1 MYWDILQFVTSHQYL
16 EYALKNEKKN
26 MRRLSM
32 GFLLE
37 EKILYKKGRDRTLLR
52 CVETTEANRI
62 HEGVFGIH
70 EGVCGIHANNHIMT

>member
-1 MYWDILQFVTSHQYL
+1 
-16 EYALKNEKKN
+16 
-26 MRRLSM
+26 M

-37 EKILYKKGRDRTLLR
+37 EKILYKKGRDQTLLR